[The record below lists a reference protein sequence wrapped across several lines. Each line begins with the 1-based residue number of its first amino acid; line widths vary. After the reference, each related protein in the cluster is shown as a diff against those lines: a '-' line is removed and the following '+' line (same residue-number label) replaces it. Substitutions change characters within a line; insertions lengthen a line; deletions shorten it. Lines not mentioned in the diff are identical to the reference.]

1 MPATTRIEL
10 LKQGVPRST
19 IDRRI
24 VSGVLLPVHA
34 GVFACDS
41 TWESQ
46 LAAHLLRG
54 GRLSAASHRAAARLH
69 GFDGFT
75 NPIDPSAPAGN
86 LPDLDITVPKASTF
100 RSAPAVRS
108 TSLDEGDVVRI
119 GSFRVTSVVRTLMD
133 LGRFLT
139 VDQLEIATESA
150 FRGSDPRRPDLWN
163 ESVLDELVAR
173 MALLPRGLGIA
184 NMRDALARRPV
195 GARPTGSYVETVGLQ
210 GLRLAGLGMQVLRQP
225 TVQIFDPKLGID
237 GRWFP
242 DVFDV
247 GGGLD
252 TEYDGE
258 EGHASLE
265 GRRRDAKRDRTL
277 GNYFRVARYTG
288 ADVLADPRGVG
299 ASIATIVHERR
310 ETTWQT
316 AGVRYSVEG
325 NLVVIRRD

>member
-1 MPATTRIEL
+1 MI
-10 LKQGVPRST
+10 Q
-19 IDRRI
+19 
-24 VSGVLLPVHA
+24 SGLYLPVHV
-34 GVFACDS
+34 GVFACDA

-54 GRLSAASHRAAARLH
+54 GPLSAASHRAAARLH

-75 NPIDPSAPAGN
+75 NPIDVSTLAGSDRAKLV
-86 LPDLDITVPKASTF
+86 LPDLDITVPNGSTF
-100 RSAPAVRS
+100 RTAPAVRA
-108 TSLDEGDVVRI
+108 TALDEGDIVRI

-139 VDQLEIATESA
+139 VDQLEIAMESA

-163 ESVLDELVAR
+163 ERILDELVAR
-173 MALLPRGLGIA
+173 MALCPRGLGIP
-184 NMRDALARRPV
+184 NMRDALARRPI

-225 TVQIFDPKLGID
+225 TVQILDRKLGID
-237 GRWFP
+237 GRWYP
-242 DVFDV
+242 DVFEV
-247 GGGLD
+247 GAGLD

-277 GNYFRVARYTG
+277 GNYFRVVRYPG

-299 ASIATIVHERR
+299 AAVATLVHDRSGM
-310 ETTWQT
+310 TWQ
-316 AGVRYSVEG
+316 APGVTYSVEG
-325 NLVVIRRD
+325 NLIVIRRD